1 MTFFE
6 DCSVLVHLPLVGD
19 YRIPILSVL
28 TTVTRLFV
36 NFVLTTVLNYFFREH
51 LATVLSAVYCAL
63 LFETSLTFN
72 RYSVRIAVRY
82 AVATHLCSY
91 SSIFFSYPLIYNA
104 ISCQL
109 PEALSGLVI
118 PILPTVSNFLI
129 FNLVKRCV

>member
-19 YRIPILSVL
+19 CHLPIFSVL
-28 TTVTRLFV
+28 TTVMRLFV
-36 NFVLTTVLNYFFREH
+36 NFVLTTVLKYFFQEH
-51 LATVLSAVYCAL
+51 LTTVLSAVYCAL

-82 AVATHLCSY
+82 AVATHLSSY
-91 SSIFFSYPLIYNA
+91 SNIFFSYPLIYNA

-109 PEALSGLVI
+109 PEAFSGLVI
-118 PILPTVSNFLI
+118 PILPLVSSFLI
-129 FNLVKRCV
+129 FDMVNRCV